1 MTRYALVVGISH
13 YESEYF
19 ESLTK
24 AITDAN
30 AVANILKQD
39 KRYNNVEVLT
49 GEVTGAK
56 LVGALNTFLQKQAG
70 KNEGLIYF
78 TGHGFT
84 VVDIAGKTEGYLAT
98 SDCSVT
104 IEDGQAA
111 AQKGALPLRS
121 LNDLIHTS
129 DLSNLVVLLDAC
141 YSGAFL
147 ERDLVEQ
154 SFKAFG
160 SHTDYYLITGCRSFE
175 QGIAMKREQHSVFTG
190 ALVGGLSQDNADEY
204 GKVTG
209 DRLFD
214 FIYREL
220 RSSKQEPIRMGIGRS
235 IVLLEFPSR
244 TKAVTAIL
252 DEKGEVIC
260 PYQGLQAFDRNQK
273 EFFFGR
279 KRLVETIK
287 QNLDNSAFIPMIG
300 ASGSGKSSVVR
311 AGLIPWLEE
320 EGNWQI
326 LAPIKPGF
334 EPLLEIRGAFKSF
347 FRGKD
352 EKQLKEF
359 IEDEDKYPKG
369 LVNIVERLPG
379 AEQFLLV
386 IDQFE
391 EVFTVCPDEEERQRF
406 IQLITQVAEIFNCRL
421 SVVTTMRADFLEPC
435 LRYPSLYQQI
445 QKQAVFMPPLAGIDL
460 RDAITEPAR
469 HQGYTIEEE
478 LVFRILEDVGKEPG
492 FLPLLEFALTKLW
505 QKRDQEKHLLTLE
518 EYNKLGGLAGALD
531 IHAEQVYH
539 HRDFEIDSPIDKRKE
554 KEQDWIK
561 KIFLRLVRTGEQ
573 EKDTRQRQPK
583 STLLAIAGDEQEA
596 LSELLEG
603 EEGLVQGRLLVTGQD
618 TQDAEPWVDLAHE
631 ALIEG
636 WHRLAKWRKENR
648 DLRRLIDRLEDALR
662 EWKKDPKD
670 DNLMMGGLLAQVR
683 EKWQDVEDG
692 LSHAAKEFFQ
702 KSDSRDQEK
711 IIALQQALLREQAA
725 RVNDLLSTE
734 PVNGLVMAIQAT
746 DKSLELLGEV
756 FSPVQTSLH
765 KAVKVAREKNCFR
778 GHQSWVNCAAFIP
791 NTDLIA
797 SGSDDKTLQLWNLQ
811 GEPTG
816 EPFKGHESAIRSIAV
831 SPKGDCIASC
841 GNDKTIRLWNLQGI
855 SIKEPFRGHEGDVIS
870 IAFSPD
876 GQYIV
881 SGSRDKTIRLW
892 DLQGKQVGEPFRGHE
907 DLVGAVAFSPDGQYI
922 VSGSQDNTIRL
933 WDLRGKQVG
942 KPFIGH
948 EERVA
953 AVTFSPDGQ
962 YIVSGSRDKTIRL
975 WDLQGKQVGEPF
987 RGHGAAVFCVS
998 FSLNGQYIISGGE
1011 DRTIRV
1017 WNLKGQKIGKT
1028 FQGHQGAINSAVSSA
1043 DGSYILSASEDKTI
1057 RLWDF
1062 QDFSNGRQFQ
1072 EGGTVAVAFSP
1083 DSQCIVSAE
1092 KDGVQLWDLDGTQ
1105 INGFFEES
1113 EGVSFIAFSPTGQ
1126 NIVGGKGW
1134 NTIVWDLSGNLVS
1147 KSFDDGHDDFISSVA
1162 VSPDG
1167 QCIASSSND
1176 GTIRLWNLQ
1185 GKQIREPFYGHQVI
1199 VQKGWGYRGSGRGDF
1214 GGFSTGEDISFG
1226 SSYTNSV
1233 TTSVT
1238 ASVSSIAFSPDG
1250 QYIVSGGYDA
1260 TIRLWDLQGN
1270 QVGEPFY
1277 GHRDGVHCVAFSPDG
1292 QYIVSGGDDATIRL
1306 WDLQGNQVG
1315 ESFYGHVYSVNSV
1328 AFSPDSQYIVSA
1340 GMDGSVRVWDLRG
1353 NPVGEPLQ
1361 ETDDARSVAFSP
1373 NGQYIISC
1381 SEYRGISLWKFENW
1395 RSWLKVACERL
1406 QDHSVLKNSCP
1417 QEAQAVC
1424 EVCQRNSF
1432 SDTAIAQDLVNQ
1444 GKLLAYRKDFKAAI
1458 NKFQKALELDPNLN
1472 LEPEVEVRRP
1482 EALLRVMQGR
1492 LLALKL
1498 EIGAASAKF
1507 QEALELVP
1515 DLLLD
1520 SRAELQ
1526 RFAVPLLLKQ
1536 GKALAEDVNVSEAIA
1551 KFKQAIEL
1559 DPTLDLNPK
1568 TEAGRLAAA
1577 TLISQAKKLVE
1588 LSYSSDAIDVPGAI
1602 AKFKQA
1608 VELDPTLD
1616 LNPATE
1622 VGRLAAATLVGQAKK
1637 LVEPYYSSDAIDVPG
1652 AIAKFKQA
1660 VELDPTLDLNP
1671 EAEAGRL
1678 AAATLVSQ
1686 AKKLVDDL
1694 EIEEAIAKF
1703 HQALELNPSLNL
1715 NPEAEAK
1722 RLKQLMTVPELL
1734 AGGKKLVQKGKVQEA
1749 LVIYTEA
1756 QTLDRS
1762 LVIPRKVWDELCR
1775 SSILHGYVTN
1785 PEILAVCDIAVNSE
1799 PENPKYRDT
1808 RGMARALA
1816 GDFEGAIE
1824 DFQVYINRSFHQ
1836 ARKARR
1842 KQWMEALQEDKN
1854 SLTFEDVKK
1863 MFDE

>member
-1 MTRYALVVGISH
+1 MARYALVVGISH

-19 ESLTK
+19 ESLSK
-24 AITDAN
+24 AIIDAN
-30 AVANILKQD
+30 AVANLLKQD
-39 KRYNNVEVLT
+39 KRYKNVEVLT

-56 LVGALNTFLQKQAG
+56 LVGALKTFLQKQAV

-84 VVDIAGKTEGYLAT
+84 VVDIAGETEGYLAT

-111 AQKGALPLRS
+111 GQKGGLPLNT
-121 LNDLIHTS
+121 LNKLIHTS

-141 YSGAFL
+141 HSGAFL

-160 SHTDYYLITGCRSFE
+160 SHTDYYLITGCRGFE
-175 QGIAMKREQHSVFTG
+175 EGIAKKREQHSVFTG

-287 QNLDNSAFIPMIG
+287 QNLDNSAFIPVIG

-369 LVNIVERLPG
+369 LAKIVERLPG
-379 AEQFLLV
+379 SDQFLLV
-386 IDQFE
+386 VDQFE

-406 IQLITQVAEIFNCRL
+406 IQLITQVAEIPNCRL

-505 QKRDQEKHLLTLE
+505 HKRDQEKHLLTLE

-531 IHAEQVYH
+531 IHAEQVYRY
-539 HRDFEIDSPIDKRKE
+539 RDFESDSPIDERGE

-583 STLLAIAGDEQEA
+583 STLLVIAGDEQEA

-683 EKWQDVEDG
+683 EKWQDLEDG

-746 DKSLELLGEV
+746 DKSLDLLGEV

-797 SGSDDKTLQLWNLQ
+797 SGSDDKTIQLWNLQ

-841 GNDKTIRLWNLQGI
+841 SNDKTIRLWNLQGI

-892 DLQGKQVGEPFRGHE
+892 DLQGEQVGKPFRGHE
-907 DLVGAVAFSPDGQYI
+907 DLVGSVAFSPDGQYI

-933 WDLRGKQVG
+933 WDLQGNPLGQ
-942 KPFIGH
+942 PFIGH

-1017 WNLKGQKIGKT
+1017 WNLKGEKIGKS

-1134 NTIVWDLSGNLVS
+1134 NTIQVWDLSGNLVS
-1147 KSFDDGHDDFISSVA
+1147 KSFDGHDDFISSVA
-1162 VSPDG
+1162 FSPDG
-1167 QCIASSSND
+1167 HCIASSSND

-1185 GKQIREPFYGHQVI
+1185 GKQIREPFYGHLVI
-1199 VQKGWGYRGSGRGDF
+1199 VRKGWGYHDSGRG
-1214 GGFSTGEDISFG
+1214 GVRGFSTGEDISFG

-1250 QYIVSGGYDA
+1250 QYIVSGGDDA

-1406 QDHSVLKNSCP
+1406 QNHSVLKNSCP

-1498 EIGAASAKF
+1498 EIGAALAKF

-1536 GKALAEDVNVSEAIA
+1536 GKALAEDVNVLE
-1551 KFKQAIEL
+1551 
-1559 DPTLDLNPK
+1559 
-1568 TEAGRLAAA
+1568 
-1577 TLISQAKKLVE
+1577 
-1588 LSYSSDAIDVPGAI
+1588 
-1602 AKFKQA
+1602 
-1608 VELDPTLD
+1608 
-1616 LNPATE
+1616 
-1622 VGRLAAATLVGQAKK
+1622 
-1637 LVEPYYSSDAIDVPG
+1637 

-1671 EAEAGRL
+1671 ETEAGRL

-1722 RLKQLMTVPELL
+1722 RLKQLMTAPELL
-1734 AGGKKLVQKGKVQEA
+1734 EGGKKLVQKGKVQEA

-1756 QTLDRS
+1756 QALDHS
-1762 LVIPRKVWDELCR
+1762 LVIPPKVWDELCR
-1775 SSILHGYVTN
+1775 ASILHGYVTN
-1785 PEILAVCDIAVNSE
+1785 PEILAACDIAVNSE
-1799 PENPKYRDT
+1799 PENRKYRDT
-1808 RGMARALA
+1808 RGIARALA

-1836 ARKARR
+1836 ARKAKR
-1842 KQWMEALQEDKN
+1842 KQWIEALQEDKN
-1854 SLTFEDVKK
+1854 PFTFENVKK